1 MVILKKGLVIDM
13 YDIRLVTLMKLV
25 NIKNYTKTA
34 KELNFTQPTVTQ
46 HVKSLEKEYNI
57 KIFTKELNLTN
68 AGKMLYEYAKQVN
81 YNHNLFLTNINNLIQ
96 FEEKINLGMID
107 SIYYNLSKT
116 AFFSDLI
123 KYSKNQIAVIVM
135 SNDELNK
142 ALLSAKIDFGFTN
155 IKSDNPNIVIDEIM
169 QDEII
174 IAVRREHNI
183 LKKETSYKK
192 YYLTT
197 LDNNDPYH
205 QSLEKYLSDNNLDKN
220 NFKNAIETNNL
231 DLSLKLVLKNNA
243 IGTFY
248 KSNVIKELKSHELVI
263 YKETNIDTP
272 IYLIKNN
279 INYDNNKLQLL
290 NLILEKIKE

>member
-142 ALLSAKIDFGFTN
+142 ALLSAKIDFGFT
-155 IKSDNPNIVIDEIM
+155 KSTSLVFESSNSTS
-169 QDEII
+169 
-174 IAVRREHNI
+174 I
-183 LKKETSYKK
+183 LGAS
-192 YYLTT
+192 
-197 LDNNDPYH
+197 
-205 QSLEKYLSDNNLDKN
+205 SSNLPCH
-220 NFKNAIETNNL
+220 
-231 DLSLKLVLKNNA
+231 
-243 IGTFY
+243 TF
-248 KSNVIKELKSHELVI
+248 KSNS
-263 YKETNIDTP
+263 
-272 IYLIKNN
+272 
-279 INYDNNKLQLL
+279 
-290 NLILEKIKE
+290 